1 MVARDNDNVH
11 ARANRAVKAA
21 KLFAVI
27 AAEFAIDAE
36 SAPVLAEFFSECG
49 EEVWREVARKAG
61 TKAPSGTTIRFVV
74 GLIRSTARGAA

>member
-1 MVARDNDNVH
+1 MNPHEA
-11 ARANRAVKAA
+11 ANRAIKAA

-27 AAEFAIDAE
+27 ASEFVIDAE

-49 EEVWREVARKAG
+49 EEVWRELARKAG
-61 TKAPSGTTIRFVV
+61 TNAPSAPTIQFVV